1 MQSSRKDGHNMPE
14 FTVTFNGHDITE
26 YLKVTDLNRGMQ
38 LGRSSRVQSRNDKKG
53 VQFLG
58 TSSYSNVIPMRFR
71 MAHDLIN
78 KRRELARILNVNEPK
93 PLIFS
98 DEPNRVYYAIPAGD
112 INVDERSF
120 VGVGTIN
127 WEVPEGVS
135 YALQETNFFNGTIDN
150 LSDVITV
157 ENPGTETMD
166 LELTAEFFSDNGFLG
181 IEDDLGQTRALF
193 GDMDEVDGFTYE
205 ASEMLFNDHLYT
217 NQGWTA
223 NNGIVPPVTGNSIQQ
238 GSVSYQQETSG
249 EGFAWASNYGEP
261 GPTWTGPSLTKTVPP
276 DVNGEYA
283 ENWTSHFRVDFN
295 TDSGATSPTNKAR
308 QVGHQSVT
316 FIDQNDEIIASI
328 VIEDNT
334 TSAERSDLAVYI
346 RNQRL
351 FDNRDTTDYYV
362 TARPLESNHI
372 MVEKIGN
379 KINVELAFAG
389 RKRLSFDF
397 PERGVQ
403 LRKITWYGARFRDLP
418 PIHNNLIRAINVV
431 KHNVERWQDIPNK
444 FKNGD
449 ILEYGKQGRNVY
461 CLLNDMNELRIRDVG
476 STLLTAPPGRSHFYI
491 MYSDFSATPRVR
503 LRGRVKYV

>member
-1 MQSSRKDGHNMPE
+1 MPE

-26 YLKVTDLNRGMQ
+26 YLTVLDLNRGMQ
-38 LGRSSRVQSRNDKKG
+38 LGRSSRIQSRNDKKG

-58 TSSYSNVIPMRFR
+58 TSSYLNVIPMRFR

-150 LSDVITV
+150 LSDVITID
-157 ENPGTETMD
+157 NPGTEPMELD
-166 LELTAEFFSDNGFLG
+166 LRAEFFSDNGFFG
-181 IEDDLGQTRALF
+181 IENDTGESRALF

-223 NNGIVPPVTGNSIQQ
+223 NNGIVPPVAPNMRQQ
-238 GSVSYQQETSG
+238 GSFSYVEESAG
-249 EGFAWASNYGEP
+249 EGFARVVDYGP
-261 GPTWTGPSLTKTVPP
+261 AGPTWTGPSLTKEIPA
-276 DVNGEYA
+276 DENGEYPV
-283 ENWTSHFRVDFN
+283 NFTSSFRVDFN
-295 TDSGATSPTNKAR
+295 PDGAGSSQSRAR
-308 QVGHQSVT
+308 NVGHQAITFADEQDRIIVSV
-316 FIDQNDEIIASI
+316 

-334 TSAERSDLAVYI
+334 STAEKSDLAIYI
-346 RNQRL
+346 GNRRVFDSRN
-351 FDNRDTTDYYV
+351 TSSYYV
-362 TARPLESNHI
+362 TARPRQANHI
-372 MVEKIGN
+372 RVEKMGN
-379 KINVELAFAG
+379 EITIELAFINQKLTYTAENP
-389 RKRLSFDF
+389 DA
-397 PERGVQ
+397 E
-403 LRKITWYGARFRDLP
+403 LRKVTFYAARFGVHQP
-418 PIHNNLIRAINVV
+418 MHNNLLRALNVI
-431 KHNVERWQDIPNK
+431 KHNVSRWQDIPNK
-444 FKNGD
+444 FQDGD
-449 ILEYGKQGRNVY
+449 ILRYGKGGRNVF
-461 CLLNDMNELRIRDVG
+461 CLLNDMNELRMRDVG
-476 STLLTAPPGRSHFYI
+476 STLLSAPPGRSHFYI

-503 LRGRVKYV
+503 LRGRAKYV